1 MPPALTA
8 EQQIQILRWT
18 KKLVQQ
24 NQRIRSMARSGY
36 VSDGQRAKL
45 IKEQQLKFCDF
56 LKEL

>member
-1 MPPALTA
+1 MTPALTA
-8 EQQIQILRWT
+8 DQQSQILRWT

-24 NQRIRSMARSGY
+24 NQRIRTMARSGY
-36 VSDGQRAKL
+36 VSEGHRAKL

>member
-1 MPPALTA
+1 MTPTLTA
-8 EQQIQILRWT
+8 DQQSQILRWT

-24 NQRIRSMARSGY
+24 NQRIRTMARSGY
-36 VSDGQRAKL
+36 VSEGQRAKL